1 MKLKL
6 IAILP
11 VFAVL
16 AACGEQAPSSDT
28 DPTST
33 NSIEGSDNSQA
44 APAAPDE
51 SLKTDDSVN

>member
-11 VFAVL
+11 VFALL

-28 DPTST
+28 GPT
-33 NSIEGSDNSQA
+33 NSIEGTDNSEA
-44 APAAPDE
+44 APAATDE
-51 SLKTDDSVN
+51 SSKADDSVN